1 MNTKL
6 TEFNAYLEK
15 HGSEGTRKLYIDD
28 LEHWLDNDN
37 TNGKELT
44 QADAQAYIDSLTR
57 LSPSTIAINAHAIMK
72 WFKWQGKPIQLE
84 LPKVRQSDP
93 EYLTVEEFSSA
104 LEKCIGQL
112 EKTMLIVL
120 FDSGVRIKELINLQ
134 LSDVNYVNK
143 TIRVTRKGGK
153 VDVVNVSDRALNE
166 LSNWIES
173 RSFSSE
179 RIFGEMDYRAAWEIF
194 RTIGFRIGKHLH
206 PHMLRHSRAIQM
218 LIAGAPMH
226 IVQQH
231 LGHANMATT
240 ANIYGKFTVGDLR
253 KQIPDWSK

>member
-6 TEFNAYLEK
+6 TEFNTYLEK
-15 HGSEGTRKLYIDD
+15 HSSEGTRKLYIDD
-28 LEHWLDNDN
+28 LEHWLNS
-37 TNGKELT
+37 TTTSAELT

-57 LSPSTIAINAHAIMK
+57 LSPSTVGINAHAIMK
-72 WFKWQGKPIQLE
+72 WFKWQGKVIQLD

-93 EYLTVEEFSSA
+93 QYLTVEEFSLA
-104 LEKCIGQL
+104 LEKCISQL

-120 FDSGVRIKELINLQ
+120 FDSGVRISELVNLK
-134 LSDVNYVNK
+134 LSDVNYINK
-143 TIRVTRKGGK
+143 TIRVTRKGGRI
-153 VDVVNVSDRALNE
+153 DVVNVSDRALNE
-166 LSNWIES
+166 LSLWIES
-173 RSFSSE
+173 RDFDSE
-179 RIFGEMDYRAAWEIF
+179 RIFGEMVYRTAWEIF
-194 RTIGFRIGKHLH
+194 RTIGGRIGKHLH

-231 LGHANMATT
+231 LGHINMATT
-240 ANIYGKFTVGDLR
+240 ANIYAKFTVGDLR